1 MEKNESNLN
10 PKQKETLLK
19 LKDQDLKTA
28 KAYQLKVAFQRFWEK
43 DISEAEAYLDE
54 WLSWARRSQIPDM
67 VKVAK
72 SIHKHRDGILQ
83 WFKSRINNGILEA
96 TNGLIQTAKRQARGY
111 RSTKNLITMI
121 YLIAGGLDLKVT
133 ELSQ

>member
-1 MEKNESNLN
+1 
-10 PKQKETLLK
+10 
-19 LKDQDLKTA
+19 
-28 KAYQLKVAFQRFWEK
+28 
-43 DISEAEAYLDE
+43 LDE

-67 VKVAK
+67 VKVEI